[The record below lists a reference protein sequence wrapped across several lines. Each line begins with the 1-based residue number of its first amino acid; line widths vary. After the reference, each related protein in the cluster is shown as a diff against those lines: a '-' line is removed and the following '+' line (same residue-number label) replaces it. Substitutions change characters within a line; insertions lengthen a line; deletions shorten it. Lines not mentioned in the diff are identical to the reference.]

1 MITSDETGHKQ
12 SLIKLCGADA
22 LVDCAIQ
29 LLVAWMNS
37 VGLYTTHSCQ
47 GDPEDYKDKNA
58 YVMFHGEDRSLRE
71 LLLVLEAFK
80 RDLDDEPYYI
90 SIDLSPSNS
99 VRYTLR
105 FVSRPD
111 DLMTGYD
118 FMQMF
123 QTYLLETGEI

>member
-1 MITSDETGHKQ
+1 MILSDETGHKQ
-12 SLIKLCGADA
+12 SLITLWGADA

-29 LLVAWMNS
+29 PLVTWMNS
-37 VGLYTTHSCQ
+37 IGFYTTHSCQ
-47 GDPEDYKDKNA
+47 GDPKDYKDKNA

-71 LLLVLEAFK
+71 LLSVLEAFK

-90 SIDLSPSNS
+90 SIDLSPSGS

-105 FVSRPD
+105 FVSRPEEF
-111 DLMTGYD
+111 MTGYD

-123 QTYLLETGEI
+123 QTYLLEIGEI